1 MLFVIRGA
9 FDVRVQRGLVCPL
22 KPICFMVGDSSG
34 MAVAKVNLPAGVLAT
49 ELSGVFF
56 PHGKSVYHAWRLE
69 MMMMMKLLNDRV
81 SCSLGWPP
89 TSSVSKDAFNF

>member
-56 PHGKSVYHAWRLE
+56 HMG
-69 MMMMMKLLNDRV
+69 
-81 SCSLGWPP
+81 SLSTMLG
-89 TSSVSKDAFNF
+89 D